1 MAEQA
6 LVISQQPRVTV
17 AAQSQEKLQSYLD
30 AFLDGLDVMASS
42 RATYGRQL
50 RQWLAWL
57 EETGRIEK
65 IAELTR
71 EDILAYK
78 RHLQGH
84 GMSSLSVNGY
94 LTAVRKF
101 YAWLEA
107 KKLYPNIA
115 RDIKGLKRPKG
126 HAKDT
131 LTEQQLQQ
139 ALAGIDRSSL
149 EGLRDYAIFNL
160 MARTGLRDVEVAR
173 ARIEDIRSEAGQP
186 LLYIQG
192 KGRDQA
198 DEFVLLL
205 PPALKPIKA
214 WLQARAKIMG
224 KPQDGEPL
232 FCSLSPRNFGQALT
246 TRSISR
252 LIKDAMLEI
261 GLDDKRL
268 TAHSLRHTA
277 ISLAVKGGASLHQA
291 QAMARHSSPST
302 TMIYFHNFSR
312 ISQGAERCISF

>member
-1 MAEQA
+1 MAEQE
-6 LVISQQPRVTV
+6 LTISRQQPR
-17 AAQSQEKLQSYLD
+17 AIAPKDQLQSLMD
-30 AFLDGLDVMASS
+30 TFLAGLDVRDSS

-50 RQWLAWL
+50 KQWAIWL
-57 EETGRIEK
+57 EDTGRIERMG
-65 IAELTR
+65 ELTR

-78 RHLQGH
+78 RDLQGQ
-84 GMSSLSVNGY
+84 MSSLSVNGY
-94 LTAVRKF
+94 LTAVRKL

-107 KKLYPNIA
+107 QKLYPNVA

-131 LTEQQLQQ
+131 LSEQQLQE

-149 EGLRDYAIFNL
+149 EGLRDFAIFNL
-160 MARTGLRDVEVAR
+160 MARTGLRDIEVSR
-173 ARIEDIRSEAGQP
+173 ARIEDIRRVDGQP
-186 LLYIQG
+186 VLYIQG
-192 KGRDQA
+192 KGREEA

-205 PPALKPIKA
+205 PEALQPIRD
-214 WLQARAKIMG
+214 WLKARAKIMG
-224 KPQDGEPL
+224 QAQDQEPL
-232 FCSLSPRNFGQALT
+232 FCSLSLRNYGQELS

-252 LIKDAMLEI
+252 LIKEAMRSI
-261 GLDDKRL
+261 GLDDKRI

-277 ISLAVKGGASLHQA
+277 ITLAVKGGASLHQA

-302 TMIYFHNFSR
+302 TMIYFHNLAR

>member
-6 LVISQQPRVTV
+6 LVISQQPR
-17 AAQSQEKLQSYLD
+17 AIAQIETLQSYLD
-30 AFLDGLDVMASS
+30 AFLDSLDVRASS
-42 RATYGRQL
+42 RDTYGRQL
-50 RQWLAWL
+50 KQWLAWL
-57 EETGRIEK
+57 EETGRIER
-65 IAELTR
+65 IGELTR

-78 RHLQGH
+78 RDLQGH

-94 LTAVRKF
+94 LTAVRKL
-101 YAWLEA
+101 YTWLEA
-107 KKLYPNIA
+107 QKLYPNVA

-126 HAKDT
+126 YAKDT

-160 MARTGLRDVEVAR
+160 MARTGLRDIEVSR

-224 KPQDGEPL
+224 KAQDQAPL
-232 FCSLSPRNFGQALT
+232 FCSLSPRNYGQPLS

-252 LIKDAMLEI
+252 LIKEALKSI